1 MARLRRP
8 HLGIG
13 GCCGGGGGCSSLN
26 EVKGEQEYPPY
37 MYSPVGFSCNVCKY
51 VAFNK
56 DEDRWVCS
64 NTNYQEYTGTHYL
77 VDNNGEACVLIRE
90 EEIFTANGKP
100 INDWVGVEFD
110 EKHNKSMMI
119 GNIEIARPDTWVYQ
133 EFDDKTMYEN
143 NKDLK
148 ATSPQIAKIIKPNK
162 KYGLQKDD
170 LVFVHYL
177 QYNTS
182 LIIDGVKYIPFN
194 TIFFKINGK
203 DDFEMANDT
212 FLARQIV
219 IEAPKTA
226 SGIYLS
232 STNDK
237 REPLKLIITHAPRNS
252 KIKVGSTIITEDNYH
267 YEIDVYQEKYV
278 KITPEWVIA
287 SLD

>member
-1 MARLRRP
+1 MKPNLNYVLILPEEVIDSKIIITPDTIARP
-8 HLGIG
+8 F
-13 GCCGGGGGCSSLN
+13 
-26 EVKGEQEYPPY
+26 VKGTVVATGDGCYNQKTGEFRVT
-37 MYSPVGFSCNVCKY
+37 SVNVGDKVSY
-51 VAFNK
+51 VPNI
-56 DEDRWVCS
+56 
-64 NTNYQEYTGTHYL
+64 GYL
-77 VDNNGEACVLIRE
+77 VDNNGQPCVLIRE

-110 EKHNKSMMI
+110 EKHNRTI
-119 GNIEIARPDTWVYQ
+119 NLNGIEIARPDTWVYQ

-148 ATSPQIAKIIKPNK
+148 ATCPQIAKIIKPNK
-162 KYGLQKDD
+162 KYGLQKDN

-177 QYNTS
+177 QYSTS

-203 DDFEMANDT
+203 NDFEMADDT

-226 SGIYLS
+226 SGIFLS
-232 STNDK
+232 SVNEK

-252 KIKVGSTIITEDNYH
+252 KIKVGSTIVTEDNYH

-278 KITPEWVIA
+278 KITPEWIIA

>member
-1 MARLRRP
+1 MKPNLNYVLILPEQVIDSKIIITPDTISRP
-8 HLGIG
+8 F
-13 GCCGGGGGCSSLN
+13 
-26 EVKGEQEYPPY
+26 VKGTVVATGDGCYNQKTGEFRTT
-37 MYSPVGFSCNVCKY
+37 SVDVGDKVSY
-51 VAFNK
+51 VPNI
-56 DEDRWVCS
+56 
-64 NTNYQEYTGTHYL
+64 GYL

-162 KYGLQKDD
+162 KHGLQKDD

-182 LIIDGVKYIPFN
+182 LIIDGIKYIPFN

-203 DDFEMANDT
+203 DDFEMADDT

-252 KIKVGSTIITEDNYH
+252 KIKVGSTIVTEDNYH